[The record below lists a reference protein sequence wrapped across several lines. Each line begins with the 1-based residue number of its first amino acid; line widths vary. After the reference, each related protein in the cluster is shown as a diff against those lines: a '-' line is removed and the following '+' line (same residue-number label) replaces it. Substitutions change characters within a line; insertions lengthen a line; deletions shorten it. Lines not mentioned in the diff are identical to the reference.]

1 MKKSIIVALLFV
13 AASATANTEDYGL
26 IGPMPDTYESV
37 EVLPPAVPDEVFELL
52 PLNIPTELP
61 APPAPAKAEV
71 KKPGKVVIGVGHL
84 VGPSVSL
91 EIRINKEDDKL
102 RLLFHA
108 DAVYK
113 VNTMAILYQPSIKP
127 LFWSVKPLVAVG
139 FGVGY
144 WTDRTSSIPDA
155 DGKPQNS
162 HWKKNPAIT
171 MEGMLGVE
179 VGLGDRFAVEGFG
192 HYGLHLN
199 HNEFGTPKAGFSV
212 KIRLGK

>member
-1 MKKSIIVALLFV
+1 MLLLVAT
-13 AASATANTEDYGL
+13 AAKANTEDYGM
-26 IGPMPDTYESV
+26 IGPTLETYE
-37 EVLPPAVPDEVFELL
+37 EVVPAVEDEVFELL

-61 APPAPAKAEV
+61 APPEPAKPVV
-71 KKPGKVVIGVGHL
+71 KKPGKVVLGVGHL
-84 VGPSVSL
+84 VGPSVTV

-155 DGKPQNS
+155 DGQPQNS

-179 VGLGDRFAVEGFG
+179 VGLGNRFAVEGFG